1 MPIYE
6 FVCSA
11 DEPHTFTKLLKMTER
26 DEPQVCACG
35 SPAKRRIAFP
45 HVSIQYPDSTS
56 RKFLSGTED
65 FRPSNPKEALKALPR
80 SRR

>member
-6 FVCSA
+6 FVCEAS
-11 DEPHTFTKLLKMTER
+11 ESHVFTKLLRMAER
-26 DEPQVCACG
+26 DEPQVCSCG
-35 SPAKRRIAFP
+35 SSAKRRITSP

-80 SRR
+80 GRR